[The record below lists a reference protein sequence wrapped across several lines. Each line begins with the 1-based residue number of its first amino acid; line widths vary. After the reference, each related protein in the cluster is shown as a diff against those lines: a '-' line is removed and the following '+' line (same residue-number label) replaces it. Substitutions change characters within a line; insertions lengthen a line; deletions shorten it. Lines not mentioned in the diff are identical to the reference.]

1 MAQLTCGEGGST
13 GAEIVTQIN
22 RNTDAIASKAVFHSE
37 YAVDVNDIPE
47 TYTEVVHLT
56 ATVMPSGIYLVN
68 WSAMYNLDTI
78 GKKIYKQ
85 IILNSGAPKEFV
97 DEPKTVVADVPF
109 SYGFI
114 YVHNATGTFDL
125 ILNMHK
131 EDTDGILNVAESSVW
146 IQKMEEL
153 PDL

>member
-1 MAQLTCGEGGST
+1 
-13 GAEIVTQIN
+13 
-22 RNTDAIASKAVFHSE
+22 
-37 YAVDVNDIPE
+37 
-47 TYTEVVHLT
+47 
-56 ATVMPSGIYLVN
+56 MPSGVYLVN
-68 WSAMYNLDTI
+68 WSAMYNLDI
-78 GKKIYKQ
+78 VAKKIYKQ

-114 YVHNATGTFDL
+114 YTHSSTGTFDL

-131 EDTDGILNVAESSVW
+131 EDTDGILNVAEASVW

-153 PDL
+153 PAP

>member
-1 MAQLTCGEGGST
+1 MADLTCGEGGST

-22 RNTDAIASKAVFHSE
+22 MNTTAIEKKSIFHSE
-37 YAVDVNDIPE
+37 YATNVNAIPE
-47 TYTEVVHLT
+47 TYTEVVNLT
-56 ATVMPSGIYLVN
+56 ATNMPSGVYLVN
-68 WSAMYNLDTI
+68 WSAMYNLDI
-78 GKKIYKQ
+78 VAKKVYKQ
-85 IILNSGAPKEFV
+85 IILNGGAPKEFV

-114 YVHNATGTFDL
+114 YVHNATGTFNL

-153 PDL
+153 PAP